1 LKFNFSLITIVSLL
15 IIVVPPVF
23 AIYLPSIENDLNL
36 VDLKVVDLQILSM
49 DDTPWEYLDNADLV
63 KITINVTNNGLDY
76 LLLDNKMLILWAMEP
91 DYRKS
96 SSDNEILELVDNYS
110 TIYDDELEVIY
121 ENLESREL
129 FDECDHI
136 HERIRIGQSKVF
148 TICYNVLRIWHNEV
162 LTIDGQKQYYIV
174 MMDNQYASS
183 CPNCKKIPL
192 STISVPTTKYYTPRW
207 VQNLFE
213 WNQRGIISDQEFEYS
228 IKYLVTRGIISK
240 ENEKMQPTTMENKN
254 LQLKEHQ
261 ARLSLAQQ
269 NNLYVSAMNFYE
281 SKYNDSFS
289 GVVCKK
295 QNNIVTLSGDYTNDG
310 SDYQAVFLKLL
321 IFDDLGNVV
330 DAGIAKIVDVTQNDF
345 RHFSVS
351 TPYKGKINSCL
362 VMIDSRFPQE

>member
-1 LKFNFSLITIVSLL
+1 MTHKALWLKFNFSLITIVSLL
-15 IIVVPPVF
+15 IIVVPSVF
-23 AIYLPSIENDLNL
+23 DIHLPSIENDMNL

-49 DDTPWEYLDNADLV
+49 DDTPWEYLDDADLV

-96 SSDNEILELVDNYS
+96 SADNEILELVDNYS

-129 FDECDHI
+129 FEECDHI

-148 TICYNVLRIWHNEV
+148 TICFNVLRIWHNEV
-162 LTIDGQKQYYIV
+162 LTIDGQKQYYVV
-174 MMDNQYASS
+174 MMD
-183 CPNCKKIPL
+183 
-192 STISVPTTKYYTPRW
+192 
-207 VQNLFE
+207 
-213 WNQRGIISDQEFEYS
+213 NQRGIISDQEFEYS
-228 IKYLVTRGIISK
+228 IKYLVERGIISK
-240 ENEKMQPTTMENKN
+240 ENEKIQPTTMEEKN

-289 GVVCKK
+289 G
-295 QNNIVTLSGDYTNDG
+295 
-310 SDYQAVFLKLL
+310 
-321 IFDDLGNVV
+321 
-330 DAGIAKIVDVTQNDF
+330 
-345 RHFSVS
+345 
-351 TPYKGKINSCL
+351 
-362 VMIDSRFPQE
+362 

>member
-1 LKFNFSLITIVSLL
+1 MKFNFSLITIVSLL
-15 IIVVPPVF
+15 IIVVPSVF
-23 AIYLPSIENDLNL
+23 AIYLPSIDNDMNL
-36 VDLKVVDLQILSM
+36 VDLKIVDLQVLSM

-96 SSDNEILELVDNYS
+96 SSDNEVLKRVDNYS
-110 TIYDDELEVIY
+110 PIYDDELEVMY
-121 ENLESREL
+121 ENLNSREL
-129 FDECDHI
+129 FEECDHI
-136 HERIRIGQSKVF
+136 HETVKIGQSKVF
-148 TICYNVLRIWHNEV
+148 TICFNVLRIWHNEV
-162 LTIDGQKQYYIV
+162 LTIDGQKQYYVV
-174 MMDNQYASS
+174 MMNNQYASS

-192 STISVPTTKYYTPRW
+192 SEISVPTTKYYTPRW
-207 VQNLFE
+207 VQTLFE
-213 WNQRGIISDQEFEYS
+213 WNKLGMISDQEFEYT
-228 IKYLVTRGIISK
+228 IKYLVTKGIISK
-240 ENEKMQPTTMENKN
+240 ENEKMQSTTIEDNN

-269 NNLYVSAMNFYE
+269 TNLYVSAMNFYE
-281 SKYNDSFS
+281 SKYDDNFS

-310 SDYQAVFLKLL
+310 VYYQDVFLKLL
-321 IFDDLGNVV
+321 LFDDLGNVV
-330 DAGIAKIVDVTQNDF
+330 DTGIAKMVDVTPNDF

-362 VMIDSRFPQE
+362 VMIDSRFPQ

>member
-1 LKFNFSLITIVSLL
+1 MKFNFSLITIVSLL

-240 ENEKMQPTTMENKN
+240 ENEKMQPITMENKN

-269 NNLYVSAMNFYE
+269 NN
-281 SKYNDSFS
+281 
-289 GVVCKK
+289 
-295 QNNIVTLSGDYTNDG
+295 IVTLSGDYTNDG
-310 SDYQAVFLKLL
+310 AYYQAVFLKLL
-321 IFDDLGNVV
+321 VFNDLGDVV
-330 DAGIAKIVDVTQNDF
+330 DAGLAKIVDVTQNDF

-351 TPYKGKINSCL
+351 TPYKEKINSCL
-362 VMIDSRFPQE
+362 VMIDSKFPQE

>member
-1 LKFNFSLITIVSLL
+1 MKFNFSLITIVSLL

-49 DDTPWEYLDNADLV
+49 DDTPWEYLDDADLV

-240 ENEKMQPTTMENKN
+240 ENEKMQPITMENKN

-269 NNLYVSAMNFYE
+269 TNLYVSAMNFYE